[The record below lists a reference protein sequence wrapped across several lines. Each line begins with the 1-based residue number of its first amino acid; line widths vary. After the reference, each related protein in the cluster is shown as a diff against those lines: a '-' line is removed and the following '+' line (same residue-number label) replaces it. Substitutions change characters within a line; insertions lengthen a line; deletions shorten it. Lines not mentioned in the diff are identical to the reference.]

1 MKIAIVA
8 GELSGDLLAAGLIKA
23 LRKRV
28 PDAQFYG
35 IAGPQM
41 IAAGCEAWYK
51 SESLSV
57 MGLFEV
63 LGHLR
68 EILAIRRTLF
78 QRLKNDPPDLFIG
91 VDAPDFNLGLELKLR
106 SRGIKTVHYVS
117 PSVWAWRRRRIK
129 KIKKCVNRMLTLF
142 PFEADFY
149 QRHAVD
155 VRFVG
160 HPLADQVPVHP
171 DKIAARQRLGLNPEG
186 MYLALMPG
194 SRIGEV
200 QRLAEPFLK
209 AASLCHEKY
218 PKLQCLVPLASE
230 AIRAHSARLFESYQ
244 AKLPLHLFSG
254 QAHSVIEAADYVLV
268 ASGTATL
275 EAMLYSRPMVVAY
288 RLNRFTYWVYR
299 LFKTIKVNRYSLPNL
314 LAGQAL
320 VEELI
325 QEQVTGENL
334 AAAILRLIENPQR
347 VLELE
352 QLFTEL
358 YKTLKLDA
366 DEAAATAVLEVLQP
380 ALRGRQ

>member
-1 MKIAIVA
+1 M
-8 GELSGDLLAAGLIKA
+8 
-23 LRKRV
+23 
-28 PDAQFYG
+28 
-35 IAGPQM
+35 
-41 IAAGCEAWYK
+41 
-51 SESLSV
+51 
-57 MGLFEV
+57 
-63 LGHLR
+63 
-68 EILAIRRTLF
+68 AIRRAFF

-91 VDAPDFNLGLELKLR
+91 VDAPEFNLGLELKLR
-106 SRGIKTVHYVS
+106 SCGIKTVHYVS
-117 PSVWAWRRRRIK
+117 PSVWAWRKRRIK

-171 DKIAARQRLGLNPEG
+171 DKIAARLRLGLNPEG

-200 QRLAEPFLK
+200 KRLAEPFLQ

-218 PKLQCLVPLASE
+218 PKLQCLVPIASE
-230 AIRAHSARLFESYQ
+230 AIRTQCANLFGAYQ

-254 QAHSVIEAADYVLV
+254 RSHSVIEAADYVLV

-288 RLNRFTYWVYR
+288 RLNRFTYRLAR
-299 LFKTIKVNRYSLPNL
+299 LFRLIKVTMFSLPNL

-325 QEQVTGENL
+325 QDQVTAENL
-334 AAAILRLIENPQR
+334 AAGILRLIENPRR

-366 DEAAATAVLEVLQP
+366 DEAAATAVMEVLQP
-380 ALRGRQ
+380 ALRARP